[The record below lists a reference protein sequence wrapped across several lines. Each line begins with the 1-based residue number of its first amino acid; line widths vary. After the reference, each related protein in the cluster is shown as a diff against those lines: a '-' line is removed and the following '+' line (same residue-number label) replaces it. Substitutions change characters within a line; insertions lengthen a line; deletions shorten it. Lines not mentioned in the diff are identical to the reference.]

1 MSGLEATG
9 WVAKSADE
17 FAADMVAALRASPAF
32 GPDVDTSGESVIGQL
47 LAVFAS
53 QLAST
58 HEAAGLVYASRDPRG
73 ATLAGLD
80 VVASLTGT
88 TRRAATKG
96 TVTLSVTL
104 AAGVTLPSGS
114 IAHVTGD
121 PTNRWVTLAAATN
134 SSGSTAVITVNAVA
148 ETAGV
153 YAANAATIIA
163 IATPYTG
170 WTAVTNAAD
179 AAPGSAAESDVQ
191 LRARRERELRAL
203 ASSSLNG
210 IRAALAAVT
219 GVSSVSLEENA
230 TPAFDA
236 VRVLPPNTLRA
247 TVQGGTDA
255 DVAAALFA
263 SRPAG
268 IATAGSVSV
277 VVTDAGGFS
286 RTTRFSR
293 PTTVNAYALVRVV
306 VDAATYPGDT
316 ALAAAIANV
325 TTGQLAGQPI
335 RISSLITAA
344 LAVTGVVDCLE
355 ARAGR
360 SGTAQYPS
368 NLTAAPQEVLKLATA
383 RVTVVR
389 VAA

>member
-58 HEAAGLVYASRDPRG
+58 HEAAGLAYASRDPRG

-268 IATAGSVSV
+268 IATAGSASVS
-277 VVTDAGGFS
+277 VTDAGGFS
-286 RTTRFSR
+286 RTVRFSR

-306 VDAATYPGDT
+306 VDDATFAGDT
-316 ALAAAIANV
+316 ALATAIANV
-325 TTGQLAGQPI
+325 TTGQLAGAPI

>member
-1 MSGLEATG
+1 MSGLEPTG

-17 FAADMVAALRASPAF
+17 FAADMVAALRASAAF
-32 GPDVDTSGESVIGQL
+32 GAEVDTSGESVLGQL
-47 LAVFAS
+47 LAVVAS

-73 ATLAGLD
+73 ATLAALD
-80 VVASLTGT
+80 SVASLTGT
-88 TRRAATKG
+88 ARRAATKG
-96 TVTLSVTL
+96 TVTLTVTL
-104 AAGVTLPSGS
+104 AAGVTLPTGS
-114 IAHVTGD
+114 IAHVAGD
-121 PTNRWVTLAAATN
+121 PSNRWVTLTSATN
-134 SSGSTAVITVNAVA
+134 AGASPAAVTVNAVA
-148 ETAGV
+148 ENAGPF
-153 YAANAATIIA
+153 AANASTITA
-163 IATPYTG
+163 IATPVTG

-203 ASSSLNG
+203 ATASLNG
-210 IRAALAAVT
+210 IRAALMAVT

-236 VRVLPPNTLRA
+236 VRVLPPNTIRA

-255 DVAAALFA
+255 DVGAALFA

-268 IATAGSVSV
+268 IATAGSASVS
-277 VVTDAGGFS
+277 VTDAGGFS
-286 RTTRFSR
+286 RTVRFSR

-306 VDAATYPGDT
+306 VDDATFAGDT
-316 ALAAAIANV
+316 ALATAIANV
-325 TTGQLAGQPI
+325 TTGQLVGAPI

>member
-1 MSGLEATG
+1 
-9 WVAKSADE
+9 
-17 FAADMVAALRASPAF
+17 
-32 GPDVDTSGESVIGQL
+32 
-47 LAVFAS
+47 
-53 QLAST
+53 
-58 HEAAGLVYASRDPRG
+58 
-73 ATLAGLD
+73 
-80 VVASLTGT
+80 
-88 TRRAATKG
+88 
-96 TVTLSVTL
+96 
-104 AAGVTLPSGS
+104 
-114 IAHVTGD
+114 
-121 PTNRWVTLAAATN
+121 
-134 SSGSTAVITVNAVA
+134 VITVNAVA

-316 ALAAAIANV
+316 ALASAIANV
-325 TTGQLAGQPI
+325 TTGQLAGAPI

-344 LAVTGVVDCLE
+344 LAVTGVFDCLE

-360 SGTAQYPS
+360 SGTAQYPQ
-368 NLTAAPQEVLKLATA
+368 NLVAAPQEVLKLATA
-383 RVTVVR
+383 RVIVVQ